1 MPFLETMQ
9 TMRDILSR
17 RSVEWMDRL
26 EDYEAFLA
34 IVEHGSLT
42 TAARRLDRS
51 LQSVSRSL
59 AALEGSLGVELVHR
73 TTRRSRPSE
82 TGLAFYERVKPAIEE
97 LQQAKLEA
105 ANRRVRPSGIL
116 RLGAPVLFGPEFLM
130 PIIADYMG
138 RYPEVEV
145 DLQLSDA
152 FVDLAAENID
162 LVVRIG
168 ELPDSSLRARRLG
181 KLRRVVFGAPS
192 YLDRHGRPRHPSDL
206 VRYNCIL
213 RTVDQRF
220 GEWMF
225 EIDGKPRAIKVT
237 GPLRVNSMIPIYAAV
252 CQGLGLG
259 YSPLWQIRRLV
270 DEGQV
275 EIVLAAFE
283 PKPVPIHALWREG
296 RAMPAKVR
304 AFLDMLTTDL
314 DLRDL

>member
-1 MPFLETMQ
+1 
-9 TMRDILSR
+9 
-17 RSVEWMDRL
+17 MDRL

-34 IVEHGSLT
+34 IVEYGSLT

-59 AALEGSLGVELVHR
+59 ATLEASVGVELIHR
-73 TTRRSRPSE
+73 TTRRSTPSE
-82 TGLAFYERVKPAIEE
+82 AGMTFYERIKPAIEE
-97 LQQAKLEA
+97 LEQAKLEA
-105 ANRRVRPSGIL
+105 ANRRIRPSGIL

-130 PIIADYMG
+130 PIVARYMH

-145 DLQLSDA
+145 DLLLSDA

-168 ELPDSSLRARRLG
+168 ELPDSNLRARRLG
-181 KLRRVVFGAPS
+181 KLRRVVFGAPD

-206 VRYNCIL
+206 ANHHCIL
-213 RTVDQRF
+213 RTVGQRF

-225 EIDGKPRAIKVT
+225 EIDGKPRAVKVT
-237 GPLRVNSMIPIYAAV
+237 GPLRVDSMISIYAAV
-252 CQGLGLG
+252 SQGLGLG

-275 EIVLAAFE
+275 EIVLESFE
-283 PKPVPIHALWREG
+283 SVPVPIHALWKEG
-296 RAMPAKVR
+296 RSMPAKVR
-304 AFLDMLTTDL
+304 AFLDMLAADL

>member
-1 MPFLETMQ
+1 
-9 TMRDILSR
+9 
-17 RSVEWMDRL
+17 MDRL

-42 TAARRLDRS
+42 TAARRLNRS

-59 AALEGSLGVELVHR
+59 ATLEASVGVELVHR
-73 TTRRSRPSE
+73 TTRRSTPSE
-82 TGLAFYERVKPAIEE
+82 AGMTFYQRIKPAIEE
-97 LQQAKLEA
+97 LEQAKLEA
-105 ANRRVRPSGIL
+105 ANGRIQPSGIL

-130 PIIADYMG
+130 PIVARYMH

-145 DLQLSDA
+145 DLLLSDA
-152 FVDLAAENID
+152 FVDLAAENVD

-168 ELPDSSLRARRLG
+168 ELPDSNLRARRLG

-206 VRYNCIL
+206 ANHHCIL
-213 RTVDQRF
+213 RTVGQRF

-225 EIDGKPRAIKVT
+225 EIDGKPRAVKVT
-237 GPLRVNSMIPIYAAV
+237 GPLRVDSMISIYAAV
-252 CQGLGLG
+252 SQGLGLG

-275 EIVLAAFE
+275 EIVLESFE
-283 PKPVPIHALWREG
+283 SVPVPIHAVWKEG
-296 RAMPAKVR
+296 RSMPAKVR
-304 AFLDMLTTDL
+304 AFLDMLAADL

>member
-1 MPFLETMQ
+1 
-9 TMRDILSR
+9 
-17 RSVEWMDRL
+17 MDRL

-34 IVEHGSLT
+34 IVERGSLT
-42 TAARRLDRS
+42 TAARRLNRS

-59 AALEGSLGVELVHR
+59 AALEASVGVELVHR
-73 TTRRSRPSE
+73 TTRRSTPSE
-82 TGLAFYERVKPAIEE
+82 AGMTFYQRIKPAIEE
-97 LQQAKLEA
+97 LEQAKLEA
-105 ANRRVRPSGIL
+105 ASGRIQPSGIL

-130 PIIADYMG
+130 PIVARYMR

-145 DLQLSDA
+145 DLLLSDA

-168 ELPDSSLRARRLG
+168 ELPDSNLRARRLG

-206 VRYNCIL
+206 VNHHCIL
-213 RTVDQRF
+213 RNVGQRF

-225 EIDGKPRAIKVT
+225 EIDGKPRAVRVT
-237 GPLRVNSMIPIYAAV
+237 GPLRVDSMISIYAAV
-252 CQGLGLG
+252 SQGLGLG

-270 DEGQV
+270 DDGRV
-275 EIVLAAFE
+275 EIVLDSFE
-283 PKPVPIHALWREG
+283 SVPVPIHALWKDG
-296 RAMPAKVR
+296 RSMPAKVR
-304 AFLDMLTTDL
+304 TFLDMLAADL

>member
-1 MPFLETMQ
+1 
-9 TMRDILSR
+9 
-17 RSVEWMDRL
+17 MDRL

-34 IVEHGSLT
+34 IVEYGSLT

-59 AALEGSLGVELVHR
+59 ATLEASVGVELVHR
-73 TTRRSRPSE
+73 TTRRSTPSE
-82 TGLAFYERVKPAIEE
+82 AGMTFYERIKPAIEE
-97 LQQAKLEA
+97 LEQAKLEA
-105 ANRRVRPSGIL
+105 ANRRIRPSGIL

-130 PIIADYMG
+130 PIVARYMH

-145 DLQLSDA
+145 DLLLSDA

-168 ELPDSSLRARRLG
+168 ELPDSNLRARRLG
-181 KLRRVVFGAPS
+181 KLRRVVFGAPA

-206 VRYNCIL
+206 ANHHCIL
-213 RTVDQRF
+213 RTVGQRF

-225 EIDGKPRAIKVT
+225 EIDGKPRAVKVT
-237 GPLRVNSMIPIYAAV
+237 GPLRVDSMISIYAAV
-252 CQGLGLG
+252 SQGLGLG

-275 EIVLAAFE
+275 EIVLESFE
-283 PKPVPIHALWREG
+283 SVPVPIHALWKEG
-296 RAMPAKVR
+296 RSMSAKVR
-304 AFLDMLTTDL
+304 AFLDMLAADL

>member
-1 MPFLETMQ
+1 
-9 TMRDILSR
+9 
-17 RSVEWMDRL
+17 MDRL

-42 TAARRLDRS
+42 TAARHLNRS

-59 AALEGSLGVELVHR
+59 ATLEASVGVELVHR
-73 TTRRSRPSE
+73 TTRRSKPSE
-82 TGLAFYERVKPAIEE
+82 AGMTFYQRIKPAIEE
-97 LQQAKLEA
+97 LEQAKLEA
-105 ANRRVRPSGIL
+105 ANRRIQPSGIL

-130 PIIADYMG
+130 PIVARYMH
-138 RYPEVEV
+138 RYPDVEV
-145 DLQLSDA
+145 DLLLSDA

-168 ELPDSSLRARRLG
+168 ELPDSNLRARRLG

-206 VRYNCIL
+206 ANHHCIL
-213 RTVDQRF
+213 RTVGQRF

-225 EIDGKPRAIKVT
+225 EIDGKPRAVKVT
-237 GPLRVNSMIPIYAAV
+237 GPLRVDSMISIYAAV
-252 CQGLGLG
+252 SQGLGLG

-270 DEGQV
+270 DQGQV
-275 EIVLAAFE
+275 EIVLESFE
-283 PKPVPIHALWREG
+283 SVPVPIHALWKEG
-296 RAMPAKVR
+296 RTMPAKVR
-304 AFLDMLTTDL
+304 AFLDMLATEL

>member
-1 MPFLETMQ
+1 
-9 TMRDILSR
+9 
-17 RSVEWMDRL
+17 MDRL

-42 TAARRLDRS
+42 TAARRLNRS

-59 AALEGSLGVELVHR
+59 AALEASVGVELVHR
-73 TTRRSRPSE
+73 TTRRSTPSE
-82 TGLAFYERVKPAIEE
+82 AGMTFYQRIKPAIEE
-97 LQQAKLEA
+97 LEQAKLEA
-105 ANRRVRPSGIL
+105 ANGRIQPSGVL

-130 PIIADYMG
+130 PIVARYMH
-138 RYPEVEV
+138 RYPDVEV
-145 DLQLSDA
+145 DLLLSDA

-168 ELPDSSLRARRLG
+168 ELPDSNLRARRLG

-206 VRYNCIL
+206 ANHHCIL
-213 RTVDQRF
+213 RTVGQRF

-225 EIDGKPRAIKVT
+225 EIDGKPRAVKVT
-237 GPLRVNSMIPIYAAV
+237 GPLRVDSMISIYAAV
-252 CQGLGLG
+252 SQGLGLG

-275 EIVLAAFE
+275 EIVLESFE
-283 PKPVPIHALWREG
+283 SVPVPIHALWKEG
-296 RAMPAKVR
+296 RSMPAKVR
-304 AFLDMLTTDL
+304 AFLDMLAADL